1 MINIVSNLS
10 NVTIVP
16 LGAVG
21 GCSNVFHLK
30 KEVLDSFLMEDLNP
44 FFPEVL
50 IIEDNPSTA
59 KLLEKDLENA
69 SQLECSITWVQ
80 WFQDGLK
87 ELNER
92 KFDLILLD
100 LTLPD
105 AAGKK
110 VIQTVQSL
118 CGDTPIIVVTGS
130 SDEDLKE
137 QLESFGIENYLLKG
151 KYQIKELEGLVL
163 KALSH

>member
-1 MINIVSNLS
+1 M
-10 NVTIVP
+10 
-16 LGAVG
+16 
-21 GCSNVFHLK
+21 
-30 KEVLDSFLMEDLNP
+30 
-44 FFPEVL
+44 
-50 IIEDNPSTA
+50 
-59 KLLEKDLENA
+59 
-69 SQLECSITWVQ
+69 
-80 WFQDGLK
+80 
-87 ELNER
+87 